1 MAGIAKITLVG
12 NLGRDP
18 ETRYTPNGKMNVTV
32 HDGREPA
39 FHRSVWAAAGADQL
53 VLASRLGVVWPRS
66 LDRLAQNGYLAKG
79 KQVYVDGRLEARE
92 YQDQQGQTR
101 TSLDVTANEL
111 QLLGSR
117 ADGEGGF
124 GGGGLALARARVR
137 RLDGRRAERTRRTS
151 PGRSK
156 KSPGTMASHRS
167 RESMVSRLG

>member
-18 ETRYTPNGKMNVTV
+18 ETRYTPNGRMNVQFTMAV
-32 HDGREPA
+32 SRR
-39 FHRSVWAAAGADQL
+39 FNDQSGQQQERTNWYR
-53 VLASRLGVVWPRS
+53 VTAWGGLAES

-79 KQVYVDGRLEARE
+79 KQVYVDGRLEPRE

-101 TSLDVTANEL
+101 MSLDVTANEL

-124 GGGGLALARARVR
+124 GGGGVGAAA
-137 RLDGRRAERTRRTS
+137 GAGAAG
-151 PGRSK
+151 GRSQGRADQDDQ
-156 KSPGTMASHRS
+156 PGSLEEVPWDDS
-167 RESMVSRLG
+167 EPPF

>member
-18 ETRYTPNGKMNVTV
+18 ETRYTPNGKMNVTFTV
-32 HDGREPA
+32 AVNRR
-39 FHRSVWAAAGADQL
+39 FTDQSGQQQERANWYR
-53 VLASRLGVVWPRS
+53 VTAWGGLAES
-66 LDRLAQNGYLAKG
+66 LDRLAQSGYLAKG

-117 ADGEGGF
+117 PDGDGGF
-124 GGGGLALARARVR
+124 GGGYGAAAGAGAAAASSR
-137 RLDGRRAERTRRTS
+137 S
-151 PGRSK
+151 PGRADQDEQ
-156 KSPGTMASHRS
+156 PGSI
-167 RESMVSRLG
+167 EEVPWDDGEPPF

>member
-18 ETRYTPNGKMNVTV
+18 ETRYTPNGKMNVQFTMAV
-32 HDGREPA
+32 SRR
-39 FHRSVWAAAGADQL
+39 FNDQSGQQQERTNWYR
-53 VLASRLGVVWPRS
+53 VTAWGGLAES

-79 KQVYVDGRLEARE
+79 KQVYVDGRLEPRE

-111 QLLGSR
+111 QLLGAR

-124 GGGGLALARARVR
+124 GGGSFGASAGAATTA
-137 RLDGRRAERTRRTS
+137 GRS
-151 PGRSK
+151 PGRADQEDQ
-156 KSPGTMASHRS
+156 PGSI
-167 RESMVSRLG
+167 EEVPWDDGEPPF

>member
-18 ETRYTPNGKMNVTV
+18 ETRYTPNGKMNVTFTMAV
-32 HDGREPA
+32 SRRFNDSSGQQQERTNWYRVTA
-39 FHRSVWAAAGADQL
+39 WGS
-53 VLASRLGVVWPRS
+53 LAES

-117 ADGEGGF
+117 DGAEGGF
-124 GGGGLALARARVR
+124 GAAAGAGAAAAAGARSQGRPDQEGEPRGSIEEVPWD
-137 RLDGRRAERTRRTS
+137 DGE
-151 PGRSK
+151 P
-156 KSPGTMASHRS
+156 PF
-167 RESMVSRLG
+167 

>member
-18 ETRYTPNGKMNVTV
+18 ETRYTPNGRMNVQFTMAV
-32 HDGREPA
+32 SRR
-39 FHRSVWAAAGADQL
+39 FNDQSGQQQERTNWYR
-53 VLASRLGVVWPRS
+53 VTAWGGLAES

-79 KQVYVDGRLEARE
+79 KQVYVDGRLEPRE

-101 TSLDVTANEL
+101 MSLDVTANEL

-124 GGGGLALARARVR
+124 GGGGFGTAAGA
-137 RLDGRRAERTRRTS
+137 GAAG
-151 PGRSK
+151 GRSR
-156 KSPGTMASHRS
+156 SQGRADQDDQPGSIEEVPWDDS
-167 RESMVSRLG
+167 EPPF

>member
-18 ETRYTPNGKMNVTV
+18 ETRYTPNGKMNVTFTMAV
-32 HDGREPA
+32 SRR
-39 FHRSVWAAAGADQL
+39 FNDQSGQQQERTNWYR
-53 VLASRLGVVWPRS
+53 VTAWGGLAES
-66 LDRLAQNGYLAKG
+66 LDRLAQSGYLAKG

-117 ADGEGGF
+117 ADGDSGF
-124 GGGGLALARARVR
+124 GGGSLARAALARVR
-137 RLDGRRAERTRRTS
+137 LLDGRRDERTRRTS
-151 PGRSK
+151 PGRSR
-156 KSPGTMASHRS
+156 KSPGTMANHRS
-167 RESMVSRLG
+167 RTMSI